1 MMVQKKKKMAFIEM
15 YCMKFLGDNV
25 EGIQVSYN
33 PSVVVAVVVDNNT
46 KLFNA
51 ASDIFAYK
59 F

>member
-1 MMVQKKKKMAFIEM
+1 MAFIEM

-33 PSVVVAVVVDNNT
+33 PIVVVAVVVDNNT